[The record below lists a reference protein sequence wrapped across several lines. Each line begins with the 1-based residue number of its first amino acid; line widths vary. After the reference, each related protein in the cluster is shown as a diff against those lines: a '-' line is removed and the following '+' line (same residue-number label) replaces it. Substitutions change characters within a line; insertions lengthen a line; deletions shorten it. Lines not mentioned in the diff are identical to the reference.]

1 MYTDAVIGPHAVMI
15 HQHNAL
21 VADAAVVGAKR
32 LNKLAFEAED
42 ALWFGNVLTV
52 SKLEKCFRIAYS

>member
-1 MYTDAVIGPHAVMI
+1 MHTDAVIGPHAVMI

-32 LNKLAFEAED
+32 LDKLAFEAED
-42 ALWFGNVLTV
+42 AL
-52 SKLEKCFRIAYS
+52 